1 MKKQQYLPVLF
12 LRNVKTIF
20 TRVKDV
26 GVLLSSGL
34 INEESC
40 YPEKP
45 RKNIVRRSNQLLWY
59 LMRYG
64 EILWQYNLY
73 GLDVKPFKA
82 IKEYIGNKELLWRE
96 YKYNVLMA
104 KNDYT
109 NIMRDKML
117 FYLFL
122 NANGFNTPTVF
133 AYTKGGHVYPLGWRL
148 NGEFTKQE
156 AMSPGDLLGIKG
168 RFFCKPCEGV
178 CGRGVFVL
186 ENDEKISING
196 DVLDTIGATEFLT
209 DAFKDNYIIQ
219 DVLVQHPVLS
229 SLHASSVNTIRI
241 NTGRNKKNGQVE
253 FVTGF
258 IRIGGGKSVTD
269 NMAGGGMAVGI
280 DFETGFL
287 RQYGYVFQDG
297 KSRRIERHPV
307 LDVPFDTIQ
316 IPHLKEAV
324 QACIDLHQRLEDLHF
339 IGWDVAITENSI
351 SFIEGNDNP
360 ELSQS
365 THGPM
370 RSVIDRYI

>member
-1 MKKQQYLPVLF
+1 M
-12 LRNVKTIF
+12 
-20 TRVKDV
+20 KDV

-186 ENDEKISING
+186 
-196 DVLDTIGATEFLT
+196 
-209 DAFKDNYIIQ
+209 
-219 DVLVQHPVLS
+219 
-229 SLHASSVNTIRI
+229 
-241 NTGRNKKNGQVE
+241 
-253 FVTGF
+253 
-258 IRIGGGKSVTD
+258 
-269 NMAGGGMAVGI
+269 
-280 DFETGFL
+280 
-287 RQYGYVFQDG
+287 
-297 KSRRIERHPV
+297 
-307 LDVPFDTIQ
+307 
-316 IPHLKEAV
+316 
-324 QACIDLHQRLEDLHF
+324 
-339 IGWDVAITENSI
+339 
-351 SFIEGNDNP
+351 
-360 ELSQS
+360 
-365 THGPM
+365 
-370 RSVIDRYI
+370 